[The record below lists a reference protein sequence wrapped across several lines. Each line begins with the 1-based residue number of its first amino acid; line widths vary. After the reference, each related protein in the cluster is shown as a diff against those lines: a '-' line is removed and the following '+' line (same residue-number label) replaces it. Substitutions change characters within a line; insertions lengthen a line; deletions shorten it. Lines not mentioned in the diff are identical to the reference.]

1 MRFLR
6 RPYAKFATQ
15 PHYTV
20 KYNGR
25 NIAAIFIAREN
36 MPKDIS
42 LALDRK
48 SVRSKDD
55 NGYLRVE
62 KSNIS
67 KANVCGYYGQEI
79 PGWENLGLEPDRLY
93 MLYRDPAELAKAK
106 DTFKGIPLLN
116 KHTPVSSSDLPRENI
131 VGSVGSNV
139 EFDGTYLTADIIVHD
154 DTAIAGIE
162 QEIQREL
169 SPGYRY
175 RPDMTSGFAPDGTPY
190 DGVMRDISGNHLAL
204 VEVGRTGSDVVIGD
218 ENPGDMN
225 MSKAQKQFEQLKK
238 KGLIAQD
245 ADPKAVL
252 AALATDADPDDE
264 DEDDEGVAEDEQ
276 TEAERDNESEA
287 ERLKEREERERKD
300 RKEDQAEDESCAEMC
315 EDEDEDDCD
324 PKGKPGTAMDASA
337 IERRVMKRYMNI
349 RQAEADV
356 KPLVGEVSAMDSA
369 AQVYHFALDAAGV
382 KGHKQVKDVG
392 ALKAMVAMA
401 VDSKASRNDFAQ
413 DAARPGRNYGKVD
426 LGQLFPSL
434 KKRS

>member
-1 MRFLR
+1 
-6 RPYAKFATQ
+6 
-15 PHYTV
+15 
-20 KYNGR
+20 
-25 NIAAIFIAREN
+25 
-36 MPKDIS
+36 MPKNIS

-116 KHTPVSSSDLPRENI
+116 KHIPVSSSDLPRENI

-276 TEAERDNESEA
+276 NQAERDNESEA

-300 RKEDQAEDESCAEMC
+300 RKRDQAEDAACEEDMG
-315 EDEDEDDCD
+315 EDEDEEDKDD
-324 PKGKPGTAMDASA
+324 KGSAMDSA
-337 IERRVMKRYMNI
+337 VIERRVMNRYKAL
-349 RQAEADV
+349 RQAENDV

-369 AQVYHFALDAAGV
+369 SQVYHFALDAAGV
-382 KGHKQVKDVG
+382 KGHKAVKDVS

-401 VDSKASRNDFAQ
+401 VDSKASRNSIAQ
-413 DAARPGRNYGKVD
+413 DSFVTQPGD
-426 LGQLFPSL
+426 LSKLFPSM
-434 KKRS
+434 KGRK

>member
-1 MRFLR
+1 MKFLR
-6 RPYAKFATQ
+6 RRLAKFARHT
-15 PHYTV
+15 HSTV

-36 MPKDIS
+36 MPKFIS

-48 SVRSKDD
+48 SVRSKDA

-79 PGWENLGLEPDRLY
+79 PGWDELGLEPDRLY
-93 MLYRDPAELAKAK
+93 MLYRHPDELEKAK

-116 KHTPVSSSDLPRENI
+116 KHIPVSSSDLPRENI

-175 RPDMTSGFAPDGTPY
+175 RPDMTTGFAADGTPY

-252 AALATDADPDDE
+252 AALATDADPEDDE
-264 DEDDEGVAEDEQ
+264 EDDAEGVAEDEQ

-300 RKEDQAEDESCAEMC
+300 RKEDQAEDESCEEMC
-315 EDEDEDDCD
+315 GDEEEEDE
-324 PKGKPGTAMDASA
+324 PKGKPGTAMDAAA
-337 IERRVMKRYMNI
+337 IERKVFKRYMNI

-382 KGHKQVKDVG
+382 KGHKSVKDLG

-401 VDSKASRNDFAQ
+401 VDSKASRNGLAQ
-413 DAARPGRNYGKVD
+413 DTARTGRNSGKVD